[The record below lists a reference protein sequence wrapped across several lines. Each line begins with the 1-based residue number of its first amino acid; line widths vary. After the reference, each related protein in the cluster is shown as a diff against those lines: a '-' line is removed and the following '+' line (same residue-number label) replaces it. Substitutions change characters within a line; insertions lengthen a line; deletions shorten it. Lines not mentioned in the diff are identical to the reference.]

1 MSRRKHFVC
10 YLMYLCVLSAW
21 GQEKADTTLHID
33 EVEVY
38 GKRPLATAQK
48 LSGADLQALST
59 TSVADALKYFSGVQI
74 KDYGGLGGLKT
85 INVRSM
91 GAQHVGVYVDGIR
104 ITNAQNGIVD
114 LGKFSLSSMESVTLY
129 NANKLDNCQ
138 SASEYASGATVYL
151 RTRRPTNDSVSVQL
165 RRASFSTWTA
175 KANVQFTV
183 NSSQFTVLNGW
194 QGFIDG
200 EWTDSRGDYPFR
212 YHSEYEDTVGR
223 RANSDIRYGRIE
235 GALFKGGFSSHLY
248 YYDSERGCPGGIV
261 RRLSDKYINVGRE
274 WDRDF
279 FVQASYQ
286 QEFAAHHRVK
296 VNAKYTN
303 EYLRYCTDYPENQNT
318 ARVDNH
324 YRQEDGY
331 GALCYGYM
339 PWSWLSLSTSYDV
352 RYSKLRADLKRFD
365 NVFRLDQKKVVAA
378 QMNLRGV
385 QAAASML
392 HQHLHDFT
400 FVHAGAADP
409 LDRWTPAVSVAYTVQ
424 TSGRRLQTTDF
435 RPQTSDFRLQ
445 TTDFRP
451 QTTDY
456 RPQTSDFRHFKSN
469 GELTIRAW
477 YKKIFRAP
485 TLNDLY
491 YTQVGNRNL
500 QPEYTK
506 QWNIGIEWHWTMNDH
521 RLNRLKN
528 NGQRSMV
535 NGQSSTVNGQR
546 SMVNGQSST
555 VNGQWSIDLQADVY
569 QNKIEN
575 RIVCLPMKGTYTW
588 SMTNYGYTFCRGLNA
603 TAKGRYA
610 TGAWSF
616 SLLGSLTWQRDLNRT
631 DPDDEDTYNKP
642 ICYSPTLSYTL
653 TGILGWRNL
662 QLTTSYMHVGER
674 MWSYADPED
683 ILTPYNNIDAKL
695 SYTLNLSKSHRLL
708 DDGQRTAAPGPC
720 RGGGGII
727 KSLGLCLEVCDLLD
741 EQYEHIPRYPMPGR
755 NYKLTLTLGI

>member
-1 MSRRKHFVC
+1 MSIQDW
-10 YLMYLCVLSAW
+10 LMQRLLFLAFCLISSVWLYAQDEQAA
-21 GQEKADTTLHID
+21 QEDSLHHIG

-38 GKRPLATAQK
+38 GKRPLATAQT
-48 LSGADLQALST
+48 LGGADLQALST

-91 GAQHVGVYVDGIR
+91 GAQHVGIYVDGIR
-104 ITNAQNGIVD
+104 ITNAQNGTVD

-151 RTRRPTNDSVSVQL
+151 RTRRPTKDSLSVQL
-165 RRASFSTWTA
+165 RRASFSTYTA
-175 KANVQFTV
+175 KVNGQF
-183 NSSQFTVLNGW
+183 SWKGW
-194 QGFIDG
+194 QGFVDG

-235 GALFKGGFSSHLY
+235 GALFKGGFSTHLY

-261 RRLSDKYINVGRE
+261 RRLSDKYVNVGRE

-286 QEFAAHHRVK
+286 QQFLERHRIK

-331 GALCYGYM
+331 GALCYGYT
-339 PWSWLSLSTSYDV
+339 PWQWLSLSTSYDV
-352 RYSKLRADLKRFD
+352 RYSKLRADLKRFE
-365 NVFRLDQKKVVAA
+365 NVFRLDQKEVVAA
-378 QMNLRGV
+378 QMNLYGV

-400 FVHAGAADP
+400 FTHVGAADP
-409 LDRWTPAVSVAYTVQ
+409 LDRWTPAVSVAYTLCGV
-424 TSGRRLQTTDF
+424 TL
-435 RPQTSDFRLQ
+435 
-445 TTDFRP
+445 
-451 QTTDY
+451 
-456 RPQTSDFRHFKSN
+456 
-469 GELTIRAW
+469 RAW

-506 QWNIGIEWHWTMNDH
+506 QWNLGLEYHWSSRPRISRIE
-521 RLNRLKN
+521 
-528 NGQRSMV
+528 NGGESQR
-535 NGQSSTVNGQR
+535 
-546 SMVNGQSST
+546 ST
-555 VNGQWSIDLQADVY
+555 VNGQWSMDFQADVY

-575 RIVCLPMKGTYTW
+575 RIVCLPLKGTYTW
-588 SMTNYGYTFCRGLNA
+588 TMMNYGYTFCRGLNA
-603 TAKGRYA
+603 TVKGRYA
-610 TGAWSF
+610 KGPWSC

-631 DPDDEDTYNKP
+631 DPDDEDTYDKP
-642 ICYSPTLSYTL
+642 ICYSPELSYTL

-662 QLTTSYMHVGER
+662 QFTTSYMHVGER

-683 ILTPYNNIDAKL
+683 ILEPYNNIDAKL
-695 SYTLNLSKSHRLL
+695 SYTTTFGKVS
-708 DDGQRTAAPGPC
+708 T
-720 RGGGGII
+720 
-727 KSLGLCLEVCDLLD
+727 GLCLEVNDVLD

-755 NYKLTLTLGI
+755 NYKLTLTIGI

>member
-1 MSRRKHFVC
+1 MTKRCALLLLCILASFVVAHSQQPAS
-10 YLMYLCVLSAW
+10 LDSL
-21 GQEKADTTLHID
+21 QEIS

-38 GKRPLATAQK
+38 GKRPLATAQT
-48 LSGADLQALST
+48 LRGADLQALST

-104 ITNAQNGIVD
+104 ITNAQNGTVD
-114 LGKFSLSSMESVTLY
+114 LGKFSLSSMESVSLY

-151 RTRRPTNDSVSVQL
+151 RTRRPISDSLSVQL
-165 RRASFSTWTA
+165 RRASFSTYMV
-175 KANVQFTV
+175 KANAQFAWR
-183 NSSQFTVLNGW
+183 GW
-194 QGFIDG
+194 SGFLDG
-200 EWTDSRGDYPFR
+200 EWCDSEGDYPFR

-223 RANSDIRYGRIE
+223 RANSDIRYGRVE

-286 QEFAAHHRVK
+286 QEFLGHHRVK
-296 VNAKYTN
+296 ANAKYTN

-339 PWSWLSLSTSYDV
+339 PWTWLSLSTSYDV
-352 RYSKLRADLKRFD
+352 RYSKLWADLKRFSS
-365 NVFRLDQKKVVAA
+365 VFRLDQKEVVAA
-378 QMNLRGV
+378 QMNLKGV
-385 QAAASML
+385 QAAVSML

-400 FVHAGAADP
+400 NVHAGAADP
-409 LDRWTPAVSVAYTVQ
+409 LDRWTPAVSLAYTFNPSSSQ
-424 TSGRRLQTTDF
+424 S
-435 RPQTSDFRLQ
+435 
-445 TTDFRP
+445 
-451 QTTDY
+451 
-456 RPQTSDFRHFKSN
+456 
-469 GELTIRAW
+469 ELTLRAW

-491 YTQVGNRNL
+491 YTQVGNRDL
-500 QPEYTK
+500 QPEYTI
-506 QWNIGIEWHWTMNDH
+506 QWNIGMEYHWNN
-521 RLNRLKN
+521 RQWALN
-528 NGQRSMV
+528 V
-535 NGQSSTVNGQR
+535 
-546 SMVNGQSST
+546 
-555 VNGQWSIDLQADVY
+555 QADAY

-575 RIVCLPMKGTYTW
+575 RIVCLPLKGTYTW
-588 SMTNYGYTFCRGLNA
+588 TMMNYGYTFCQGLNA
-603 TAKGRYA
+603 TASGRYQLRD
-610 TGAWSF
+610 WQL
-616 SLLGSLTWQRDLNRT
+616 SLLGTLTWQRDVNRT
-631 DPDDEDTYNKP
+631 DPNDEDTYDKP
-642 ICYSPTLSYTL
+642 ICYSPRLSHTITAIAAWRQLSL
-653 TGILGWRNL
+653 TV
-662 QLTTSYMHVGER
+662 SHMYVGER

-683 ILTPYNNIDAKL
+683 ILKPYHNIDAKL
-695 SYTLNLSKSHRLL
+695 SYSTTIGNTSV
-708 DDGQRTAAPGPC
+708 GA
-720 RGGGGII
+720 
-727 KSLGLCLEVCDLLD
+727 CLEIIDLLD

-755 NYKLTLTLGI
+755 NYKLTLTFGI